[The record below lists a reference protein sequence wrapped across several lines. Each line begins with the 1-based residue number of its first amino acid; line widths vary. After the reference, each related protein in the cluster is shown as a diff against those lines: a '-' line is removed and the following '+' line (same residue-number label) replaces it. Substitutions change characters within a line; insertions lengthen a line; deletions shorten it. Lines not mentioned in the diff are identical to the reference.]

1 MYKNV
6 YAQRDRDNWGNFIMH
21 LWDDSGYHTEDF
33 QNYGYVECSR
43 HQQEAVGVKGEPLKR
58 VENWNIKATNMHYAD
73 HNLGNIHTKFLIDKY
88 GNTDEVSTTH
98 RELFFDIEIE
108 MGGALT
114 EEYIKKAPKPITS
127 IAWWDKQLD
136 EWGIVIVDKIG
147 EIEAE
152 KKGNKEIIPVK
163 RESDL
168 ISIFLDRY
176 EAIAPDILVGFNSDY
191 FDIPYLYYR
200 IHNQL
205 GQRYSRRLS
214 PIGRIESNRFWD
226 PDQPVRIAGVSSLDY
241 IRLHRKYSSK
251 EEPSYKLDSLG
262 EKYVGQ
268 KKIEYKGNLNIL
280 FKEDKQKF
288 IEYNFMDVKILK
300 LLDEKFKYID
310 LTKNLAHK
318 GKVNYEEVY
327 KSSRIHDGAISTY
340 LLSQGII
347 PPNKDPDPLE
357 NTGYAGGYLFMPQTG
372 IFPYLFDEDLEA
384 LYPTIIMSLNIGRET
399 FVGRIILDEPDVDKL
414 SEKDYEV
421 KIKDNKY
428 NNRLGLNDLKKL
440 DQESYISVGKK
451 YITKQMKI
459 KDFIETIELNN
470 LAISANGVIFRVDKQ
485 STLSIVLEK
494 WFNERREFKKLM
506 KEAFKSGD
514 KKLGEYYHLRQYTL
528 KILLNSLYGATAR
541 PEFRYGTVILSSA
554 ITLTGHRIIQ
564 ESALMANTHMNKV
577 IRKEETIEI

>member
-6 YAQRDRDNWGNFIMH
+6 YAQKDYDNWGNFIMH
-21 LWDDSGYHTEDF
+21 LWDDSGYHIEEF
-33 QNYGYVECSR
+33 QNYGYVECPK
-43 HQQEAVGVKGEPLKR
+43 HQQEVEGVKGEPLKR
-58 VENWNIKATNMHYAD
+58 VENWNRKSTNMHYAD
-73 HNLGNIHTKFLIDKY
+73 HNLGNMHTKFLIDKY
-88 GNTDEVSTTH
+88 GDTDEVSTTH
-98 RELFFDIEIE
+98 REVFFDIEIE

-127 IAWWDKQLD
+127 IAWYDKQLD
-136 EWGIVIVDKIG
+136 EWGIVIVDKTG
-147 EIEAE
+147 EIKAE
-152 KKGNKEIIPVK
+152 KKANREIIPVRK
-163 RESDL
+163 ESDL
-168 ISIFLDRY
+168 ISVFLDRY
-176 EAIAPDILVGFNSDY
+176 EAIAPDILVGYNSDY
-191 FDIPYLYYR
+191 FDIPYLYHR

-205 GQRYSRRLS
+205 GARYSRRLS
-214 PIGRIESNRFWD
+214 PIGKIESNRFWD
-226 PDQPVRIAGVSSLDY
+226 PDQSVRIAGVSSLDY

-262 EKYVGQ
+262 EKYVNQ
-268 KKIEYKGNLNIL
+268 KKIEYTGTLDTL

-300 LLDEKFKYID
+300 LLDEKFKYLD

-327 KSSRIHDGAISTY
+327 RSSRIHDGAISTY
-340 LLSQGII
+340 LLSQGTV

-399 FVGRIILDEPDVDKL
+399 FVGRIILDEPDIDNL
-414 SEKDYEV
+414 SEGDFERR
-421 KIKDNKY
+421 IKDNKY

-440 DQESYISVGKK
+440 DPESYVSVGKK
-451 YITKQMKI
+451 HISKQMKV
-459 KDFIETIELNN
+459 KDFIETIVSNN
-470 LAISANGVIFRVDKQ
+470 LAISANGVIFRTDRK
-485 STLSIVLEK
+485 STLSIVLNK
-494 WFNERREFKKLM
+494 WFNERREFKALM
-506 KEAFKSGD
+506 KEAYKSGD

-554 ITLTGHRIIQ
+554 ITLSGHRIIQ

-577 IRKEETIEI
+577 IRKEETLDL